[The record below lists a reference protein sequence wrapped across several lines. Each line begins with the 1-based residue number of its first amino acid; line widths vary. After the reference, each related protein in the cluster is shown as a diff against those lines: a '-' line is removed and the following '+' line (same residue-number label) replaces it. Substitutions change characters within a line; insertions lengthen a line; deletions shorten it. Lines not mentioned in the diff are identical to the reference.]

1 MDKKYIEKI
10 HACIEKILAYTS
22 GKASMVSET
31 ESFTTM
37 RA

>member
-22 GKASMVSET
+22 GKSMVSET